1 MNEEIR
7 LNIPD
12 ASEEKAKAKVKK
24 SHLGV
29 KIIAIVVIVLIVA
42 ASIPLYMV
50 TRPLNE
56 GRFTVEATT
65 DLKKN
70 FMKAMLIGGVTEF
83 TNDDFNGMLAYSAE
97 QKRQKAKEKG
107 KSEKVTL
114 TEFDFNADGVSKLY
128 ARSFSGF
135 LTFDVQADANMY
147 LDKEN
152 NLVVIELS
160 NGKLGNIPISTKF
173 ILEQFKKSQE
183 EDSEDDANDAFGEF
197 LTVTDNAITFPATYS
212 FSFLGTELNFGFD
225 EVEVEEDKLVLTAK
239 KPLGDYGELVY
250 SLLFG
255 E

>member
-1 MNEEIR
+1 MNEGSKFYV
-7 LNIPD
+7 PD
-12 ASEEKAKAKVKK
+12 VNEEQSKTRVKK
-24 SHLGV
+24 SHRGV
-29 KIIAIVVIVLIVA
+29 KIISVVVLLIVM

-56 GRFTVEATT
+56 GRFTVKATT
-65 DLKKN
+65 DLKQS

-160 NGKLGNIPISTKF
+160 NGKLGNIPVSTEF

-183 EDSEDDANDAFGEF
+183 DDEDDDNDALGEF
-197 LTVTDNAITFPATYS
+197 LTITDTAITFPATYS
-212 FSFLGTELNFGFD
+212 FSFLGTKLDFGFD
-225 EVEVEEDKLVLTAK
+225 DVEVSEDKLVLTAK

-250 SLLFG
+250 AFLFG

>member
-1 MNEEIR
+1 MNEESR
-7 LNIPD
+7 FNIPD
-12 ASEEKAKAKVKK
+12 ANDKQTKDKVKK
-24 SHLGV
+24 SHRGV
-29 KIIAIVVIVLIVA
+29 KIIAIVMIVLIVA
-42 ASIPLYMV
+42 VSIPLYMV

-56 GRFTVEATT
+56 GHFTVEATT
-65 DLKKN
+65 ELKKN

-128 ARSFSGF
+128 ARSFVGF

-160 NGKLGNIPISTKF
+160 NGHLGNIPVSTEF
-173 ILEQFKKSQE
+173 IMEQFKKSQE
-183 EDSEDDANDAFGEF
+183 EDSEDDALGDF

-212 FSFLGTELNFGFD
+212 FSFLGTELDFGFD

-250 SLLFG
+250 SFLFG

>member
-1 MNEEIR
+1 MNEESR

-12 ASEEKAKAKVKK
+12 ASEERATAKVKK
-24 SHLGV
+24 SNRGV
-29 KIIAIVVIVLIVA
+29 KIIAIVVTVLIIA
-42 ASIPLYMV
+42 AAIPLYMV

-56 GRFTVEATT
+56 GRFTAEATT
-65 DLKKN
+65 ELKNN

-97 QKRQKAKEKG
+97 QKRQKAKAKG

-128 ARSFSGF
+128 ARSFAGF

-160 NGKLGNIPISTKF
+160 NGYLGKIPVSTEF

-183 EDSEDDANDAFGEF
+183 EDSQDDAMGDF

-212 FSFLGTELNFGFD
+212 FSFLGTDLDFGFD